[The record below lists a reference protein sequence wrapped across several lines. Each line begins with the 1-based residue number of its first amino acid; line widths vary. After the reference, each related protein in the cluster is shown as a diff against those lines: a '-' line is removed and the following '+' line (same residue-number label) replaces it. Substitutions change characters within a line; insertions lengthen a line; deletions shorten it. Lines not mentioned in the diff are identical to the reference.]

1 MIGHA
6 HRLLAGGW
14 LLAEEV
20 HGMAL
25 GQQPRNEVT
34 DLTLATALQ
43 AKGAF
48 DQANTHRRHLPSQ
61 RFFVSIINL

>member
-1 MIGHA
+1 
-6 HRLLAGGW
+6 
-14 LLAEEV
+14 
-20 HGMAL
+20 MAL

-48 DQANTHRRHLPSQ
+48 DQADTHRRSMP
-61 RFFVSIINL
+61 